1 MTQLWQRI
9 IMRARRYGWR
19 HTLHVLALRT
29 VNLGVPLQI
38 FRGVAIGRVNPAF
51 VNYPDG
57 YTGLF
62 LNERMLRTLAADPGS
77 QMSRDFVDEALSKG
91 DQCYGLMHGTALAA
105 YGWYSKR
112 PTTTGPDMRVHFSDD
127 YVYMFK
133 GFTHPEHRGKRL
145 HAIGMTLAL
154 QFYLSR
160 GYNGLVSTI
169 ESENAESL
177 KSSFRMG
184 YVQFGSIY
192 VLRLFARAIAIPTRG
207 CAAYRFSLR
216 PNGALGGRAL
226 TDVTDRFGKRSEEH
240 V

>member
-1 MTQLWQRI
+1 MI
-9 IMRARRYGWR
+9 
-19 HTLHVLALRT
+19 HVLVLRT
-29 VNLGVPLQI
+29 VNLAVPLQI

-51 VNYPDG
+51 VTCPDG

-62 LNERMLRTLAADPGS
+62 LDERMIRTFAADPGS
-77 QMSRDFVDEALSKG
+77 QMSQDFVDEALSKG
-91 DQCYGLMHGTALAA
+91 DQCYGLLHGTALAA
-105 YGWYSKR
+105 YGWYSKK
-112 PTTTGPDMRVHFSDD
+112 PTTTGQDMRVHFSDD

-154 QFYLSR
+154 QFHLSR
-160 GYNGLVSTI
+160 GCNGLVSTI
-169 ESENAESL
+169 ASENADSL

-192 VLRLFARAIAIPTRG
+192 ILRLFARSIAIPTWG

-216 PNGALGGRAL
+216 PHGTLGGRARAEG
-226 TDVTDRFGKRSEEH
+226 TDQFRKRREEH